1 MSATRNPLEVVQR
14 LIDKALASYCPHRV
28 GELYISMTD
37 ADPSKTWPGTSWER
51 ITDCFLRA
59 ADDEHPAGTT
69 GGAWTHTQTEAEIAA
84 HNPFLPNEVA
94 NGWATVP
101 KWGIYVNTQGGT
113 FASTFVGTTNAEVS
127 NRNGWNL
134 PAIGKSRPMD
144 ITNKYTAAN
153 MWRRTA

>member
-59 ADDEHPAGTT
+59 ADDEHPAGST

-84 HNPFLPNEVA
+84 HNPFLPNANLNGSVTVPAWGGYVKDGSMINSPGSSESENH
-94 NGWATVP
+94 NGWKLPTV
-101 KWGIYVNTQGGT
+101 GNSQ
-113 FASTFVGTTNAEVS
+113 
-127 NRNGWNL
+127 
-134 PAIGKSRPMD
+134 PMN